1 MNRRS
6 TSDRG
11 ALVRRMRDALAEL
24 GERERHVLALL
35 LVERLT
41 VLETAGALK
50 LTMREVGEVYATALQ
65 QLARGTGVRQQR
77 RAA

>member
-1 MNRRS
+1 MIRRS
-6 TSDRG
+6 SSDRG
-11 ALVRRMRDALAEL
+11 ALARRMRDAIAGL

-35 LVERLT
+35 LIERLT

-50 LTMREVGEVYATALQ
+50 MTMREVGEVYAAALQ
-65 QLARGTGVRQQR
+65 QVARGTGMRQQR